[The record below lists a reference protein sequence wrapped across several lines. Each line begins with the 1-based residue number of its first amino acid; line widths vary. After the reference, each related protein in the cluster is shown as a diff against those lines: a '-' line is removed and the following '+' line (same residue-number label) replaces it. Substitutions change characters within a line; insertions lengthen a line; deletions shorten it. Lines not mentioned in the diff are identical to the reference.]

1 MILVGA
7 RIGGKSLGWV
17 RGGGRDGP
25 TGSCAGVEGK
35 VHIRK
40 CIHRL
45 IYCTEGLGMVKRF
58 REILGRP
65 INWHVWHSRS
75 LMRIKSIKLDCLA
88 VSADR
93 YLWVCIDQRQS
104 FVIAGSS
111 VFLY

>member
-45 IYCTEGLGMVKRF
+45 I
-58 REILGRP
+58 
-65 INWHVWHSRS
+65 S
-75 LMRIKSIKLDCLA
+75 LH
-88 VSADR
+88 
-93 YLWVCIDQRQS
+93 
-104 FVIAGSS
+104 
-111 VFLY
+111 